1 LGWSGAVPTPF
12 CGETCYPDLVSIVEA
27 NVGVNKANYFL
38 SRSVNLDIDIN
49 DDSLSRKLT
58 ISYSNKANPALG
70 LAGKYKVYLRAI
82 LPEDARNISVRK
94 IVGASFEE
102 LNPELTDVRGNKEVG
117 VLVEVLAGQKAQVEY
132 SWTSAFT
139 GNGATHNYGLYVRK
153 QAGVSEDPWTIRFKK
168 DGIVRTVP
176 AFTLTK
182 DGTYLYNVTLA
193 KDFISRFAW

>member
-1 LGWSGAVPTPF
+1 
-12 CGETCYPDLVSIVEA
+12 
-27 NVGVNKANYFL
+27 
-38 SRSVNLDIDIN
+38 
-49 DDSLSRKLT
+49 
-58 ISYSNKANPALG
+58 
-70 LAGKYKVYLRAI
+70 
-82 LPEDARNISVRK
+82 
-94 IVGASFEE
+94 
-102 LNPELTDVRGNKEVG
+102 VG